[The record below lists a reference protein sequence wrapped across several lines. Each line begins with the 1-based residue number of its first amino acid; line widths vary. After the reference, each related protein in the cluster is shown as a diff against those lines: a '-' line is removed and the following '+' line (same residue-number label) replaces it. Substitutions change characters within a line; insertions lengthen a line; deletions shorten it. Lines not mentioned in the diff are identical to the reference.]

1 MKYPQNWAIYETHTA
16 SHNSNLRN
24 ICYDKKTSPLNGAR
38 PVRPV
43 ITRSMRI
50 VAVVALCLAGVAAPS
65 SGDSLSNQ
73 IADVSK
79 ALIKASKDYANA
91 KKAIAK
97 TQVKLPAARAA
108 LQAASIKETQSRVAY
123 GEAKVQLDVARND
136 YALVL
141 TKLMSKQAEISLLQI
156 KVDQF
161 ARSVYQQGPTSQ
173 WEIVLEAK
181 SPSDLT
187 SRLQTIKAVSQ
198 SSAASLDDLAVAK
211 AALKVEADAADL
223 VRQKMQSLTDKAKVA
238 LKAAQDDAD
247 AAARAKASL
256 EQLLADEKVQ
266 LAKSAKAMA
275 AEQKELDK
283 LIAEQERVSQ
293 ISNSGSHG
301 NGDPEAT
308 GNLAWPVPGYGA
320 GRDPVQHVGPRVL
333 SDGRHSCHTGQD
345 IPAPTGARLLAPRGG
360 VVLFA
365 AFTWGYGNLTLID
378 HGGGLVTA
386 YAHQSKLYVSKG
398 DTVTTGELIGLV
410 GNTGAFSR
418 GSHLHFEVHVNGYNY
433 DPMGWFG
440 GSRDIVACAPTR
452 SIG

>member
-1 MKYPQNWAIYETHTA
+1 M
-16 SHNSNLRN
+16 
-24 ICYDKKTSPLNGAR
+24 R
-38 PVRPV
+38 PVFHRTLRV
-43 ITRSMRI
+43 I
-50 VAVVALCLAGVAAPS
+50 AVGALCLAGIAAPS

-79 ALIKASKDYANA
+79 ALQKASQDYANA
-91 KKAIAK
+91 QKAIGK
-97 TQVKLPAARAA
+97 TQAKLPGAKSA
-108 LQAASIKETQSRVAY
+108 LQAASIQETKSRIAY
-123 GEAKVQLDVARND
+123 NDAKAKLDVARAD
-136 YALVL
+136 YAVALSKV
-141 TKLMSKQAEISLLQI
+141 TSKQAEISLLQI

-161 ARSVYQQGPTSQ
+161 ARSVYQQGQTSQ
-173 WEIVLEAK
+173 WEIILEAK

-187 SRLQTIKAVSQ
+187 SRLQAINAVSQ
-198 SSAASLDDLAVAK
+198 SSAASLTNLSAAK
-211 AALKVEADAADL
+211 SSLKGEADAAEL
-223 VRQKMQSLTDKAKVA
+223 VRKKMQSLTNDAKSA
-238 LKAAQDDAD
+238 LLAAQTAAD
-247 AAARAKASL
+247 AAASAKANL
-256 EQLLADEKVQ
+256 EQLLADEKDQ
-266 LAKSAKAMA
+266 LAKSKRAMA

-301 NGDPEAT
+301 NGDPQAT
-308 GNLAWPVPGYGA
+308 GNLSWPVPGYGA
-320 GRDPVQHVGPRVL
+320 GSASVQHVGPRVL
-333 SDGRHSCHTGQD
+333 ADGRHSCHTGQD
-345 IPAPTGARLLAPRGG
+345 IPAPTGAQIKSPRSGL
-360 VVLFA
+360 VLFA

-398 DTVTTGELIGLV
+398 DTVGTGDLIGLV

-440 GSRDIVACAPTR
+440 GSRVIVACAPTR